1 MFAGDAAAELDA
13 GAQRG
18 GSSLDNTIQLARRA
32 HIEENVWMEVAIAGV
47 KNVGDAKI
55 VLLTDFRDA
64 PHYLRQLAARHHA
77 VLDVVIWGQGAHGSK
92 GAISPFPKKLTFGF
106 VVRHSGF
113 TSAVALA
120 NSARY
125 LDCLFSLLT
134 YSFHLDF
141 DHLHGIARK
150 PN

>member
-32 HIEENVWMEVAIAGV
+32 HIEENVWMEVAVAGV

-77 VLDVVIWGQGAHGSK
+77 VLNVVIWGQGAHGSK
-92 GAISPFPKKLTFGF
+92 GALSPFQKKLAFRTAWC
-106 VVRHSGF
+106 R
-113 TSAVALA
+113 AA
-120 NSARY
+120 NCR
-125 LDCLFSLLT
+125 
-134 YSFHLDF
+134 
-141 DHLHGIARK
+141 R
-150 PN
+150 